1 MHLHLA
7 AEAGTITGM
16 LIVGHGIDIVEVGF
30 FQRFGLDLPSTAL
43 TRYFTA
49 AELAH
54 AGVGPH
60 RAEHLAGR
68 FAAKEAVLKAL
79 GTGWIDGI
87 AWTDVEVVAL
97 PSGAPQVVLHAR
109 CSELAVAHGIDSWF
123 VSISHTATTA
133 IASAIA
139 VASPTGRQ
147 GP

>member
-1 MHLHLA
+1 MRLYLPS
-7 AEAGTITGM
+7 EAGTIM
-16 LIVGHGIDIVEVGF
+16 SMIIVGHGIDIVEADF
-30 FQRFGLDLPSTAL
+30 FQRFGRDLPATAL

-54 AGVGPH
+54 AGTGPH

-68 FAAKEAVLKAL
+68 FAAKEAVIKAL

-87 AWTDVEVVAL
+87 AWTDVEIVAL

-109 CSELAVAHGIDSWF
+109 CSELAAAQGIASWF

-133 IASAIA
+133 VASVLA
-139 VASPTGRQ
+139 VASPTHRQ